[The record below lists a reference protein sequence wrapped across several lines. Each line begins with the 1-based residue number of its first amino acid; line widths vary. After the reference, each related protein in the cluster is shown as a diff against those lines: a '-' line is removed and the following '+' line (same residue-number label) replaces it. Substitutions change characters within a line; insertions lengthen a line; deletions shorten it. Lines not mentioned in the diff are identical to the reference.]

1 VAAERRDAGLIALCR
16 VKLLERFGSE
26 ATQNKMKII
35 IAEKVAANA
44 VQLLKDEAGW
54 TVITHDQLPN
64 GLESALPDADALI
77 VRSAVDVNAQVLRG
91 AGKLRVI
98 GRAGVGVDNID
109 LEAATKAGIA
119 VMNTPGANAVA
130 VAEHTIALM
139 LALARHVS
147 RADATT
153 RAGKWEKKSL
163 QGTELRGKTLGI
175 VGLGRIG
182 MEVARRAKA
191 FEMKVVAHDPFVAA
205 AVAREQGIT
214 LAELEQVYAMSDYL
228 TLHVG
233 LTPQTAGMINEK
245 SLARMKKGVR
255 IINCARGELLDEG
268 AVAAALASKQIGGL
282 GVDVFTEEP
291 PKNSPLL
298 AHENVVATP
307 HIAGSTNEAQDA
319 VGVQIASQVREYLK
333 RGVIQNAVNMPSID
347 HQQYTLMQPYIALA
361 EKLGAFL
368 ANVIPGTG
376 SGSIQEIS
384 IRYTGRIADWNT
396 ELIRNAAIQGVL
408 NQHATEHA
416 NVVNAAAIA
425 QERGI
430 QVHESKKDKQDNGG
444 KGDAVTVVLKT
455 SSHERQARGG
465 VMRGNSARLLGVDAI
480 DIEVP
485 LGGNMIFLRNRDVP
499 GVIGKIGTLLGRHSV
514 NIGNFALG
522 RGENAEAISVVQV
535 DSPAP
540 EDVLHELRQLPEIQE
555 VKGIRI

>member
-1 VAAERRDAGLIALCR
+1 
-16 VKLLERFGSE
+16 
-26 ATQNKMKII
+26 MKIV

-44 VQLLKDEAGW
+44 VQLLKDEADW
-54 TVITHDQLPN
+54 TVLTHDQLAG
-64 GLESALPDADALI
+64 GLEAALPDADALI
-77 VRSAVDVNAQVLRG
+77 VRSAVDVNAQILRG
-91 AGKLRVI
+91 ARKLRVI

-139 LALARHVS
+139 LAMARHLC
-147 RADATT
+147 RADSTT

-182 MEVARRAKA
+182 MEVARRAQA
-191 FEMKVVAHDPFVAA
+191 FDMKVLAHDPFVSASL
-205 AVAREQGIT
+205 AREQGIQ
-214 LAELEQVYAMSDYL
+214 LAELDQVLGAADYL

-233 LTPQTAGMINEK
+233 LTPQTGGMINEK

-255 IINCARGELLDEG
+255 IINCARGELIDEA
-268 AVAAALASKQIGGL
+268 AVAAALISKQIGGIAL
-282 GVDVFTEEP
+282 DVFTEEP
-291 PKNSPLL
+291 PKNSPLPAL
-298 AHENVVATP
+298 ENVIATP

-347 HQQYTLMQPYIALA
+347 HQQYTQMQPYIALA

-368 ANVIPGTG
+368 ANIVPA

-384 IRYTGRIADWNT
+384 IRYTGRIAEWNT

-408 NQHATEHA
+408 NQRVAERA

-430 QVHESKKDKQDNGG
+430 QVHEGKKA
-444 KGDAVTVVLKT
+444 DAASGSAADVITVLLKT
-455 SSHERQARGG
+455 TSDERLVRGG
-465 VMRGNSARLLGVDAI
+465 VLRGTSLRLLGVDAI

-485 LGGNMIFLRNRDVP
+485 LGGNLIYLRNRDVP
-499 GVIGKIGTLLGRHSV
+499 GVIGKVGTLLGRHGV

-522 RGENAEAISVVQV
+522 RSSENEGADAVSVVQV

-540 EDVLHELRQLPEIQE
+540 EDVLLEIARLPEMQE
-555 VKGIRI
+555 VRGFRL